1 LDINNL
7 SFVSIKTSAIYQ
19 TKTTV
24 LFIPFL
30 GGQFQPV
37 LGGQF
42 EMAEGGQFHLAGGG
56 QFAWVFHLIA
66 KQPSCTVLTYI
77 DMPF

>member
-1 LDINNL
+1 M
-7 SFVSIKTSAIYQ
+7 IKTTDYYP

-37 LGGQF
+37 SGGQF

-56 QFAWVFHLIA
+56 QFEWVFQYNNMESI
-66 KQPSCTVLTYI
+66 
-77 DMPF
+77 F